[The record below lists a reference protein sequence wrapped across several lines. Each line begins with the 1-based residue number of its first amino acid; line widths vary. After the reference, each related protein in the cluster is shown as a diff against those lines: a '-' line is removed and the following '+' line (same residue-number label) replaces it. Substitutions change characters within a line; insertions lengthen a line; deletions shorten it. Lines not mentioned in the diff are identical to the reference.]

1 MNADRTQLLNE
12 ALQRIETEHAWSAA
26 FMEAS
31 KSPLALQQG
40 LKGTFLHLADRPDDI
55 YYFAHTVGVAGLS
68 AEDGMKNLAERFPA

>member
-40 LKGTFLHLADRPDDI
+40 LKGTFLHLADQPDDI
-55 YYFAHTVGVAGLS
+55 YYFARKVGVADLS